1 MAFTESIDPF
11 LMQLFI
17 VPLIVIGLGLL
28 AAIFTKKVWVAPLI
42 TLLLNLI
49 YETWYSKY
57 YYPESEPFFTSWN
70 IIFPAMSLFIAL
82 IIVYTIKSIHATKDS
97 SDF

>member
-57 YYPESEPFFTSWN
+57 YYPESELILTSWN
-70 IIFPAMSLFIAL
+70 IIFPAMSLFIAWGL
-82 IIVYTIKSIHATKDS
+82 VYTLKLNQHTKDS
-97 SDF
+97 SDY

>member
-28 AAIFTKKVWVAPLI
+28 AAIFTKKGMGC
-42 TLLLNLI
+42 
-49 YETWYSKY
+49 
-57 YYPESEPFFTSWN
+57 PFDH
-70 IIFPAMSLFIAL
+70 IA
-82 IIVYTIKSIHATKDS
+82 IKSYL
-97 SDF
+97 